1 MQKYEVTVRMPEVV
15 EGETNRLILSIKRKL
30 EELAAT
36 GKLQEATVH
45 CVITVIGKDHA
56 EKIPLVDL

>member
-15 EGETNRLILSIKRKL
+15 EGETTRLILSVKRKL

-56 EKIPLVDL
+56 